1 MASRT
6 AHQIDAEAADW
17 AAREDHGPLPPEQE
31 EQFFAWLNADARC
44 MGAYGR
50 MRAIALASERARAL
64 GPDFDPD
71 NFIPGNFIPGNF
83 IPGAFTAAPAWPR
96 RRLLQLGGA
105 IAASALIGL
114 AGTWQLLRHR
124 GRFATGRGE
133 TKVVALKDGSVV
145 TLNTASEI
153 AVNYSDTLR
162 AVELVQGEALFD
174 VAKNRS
180 RPFVV
185 TAGDTDVRAV
195 GTSFTVR
202 RLEEA
207 PVQVLVREG
216 VVEVSKPASD
226 AAPVRISANG
236 MAEAPLARDAA
247 IAARPLLPA
256 QLHRQLAWQTG
267 QIAFEGETLAQ
278 AAAEFARY
286 SDTKIVIDDPILARE
301 EIAGLFKA
309 TDPVGFAQTIA
320 LSLNAHATIGEGE
333 VRLAR

>member
-1 MASRT
+1 MAVPTSYSNKT
-6 AHQIDAEAADW
+6 ARQIDAEAAQW
-17 AAREDHGPLPPEQE
+17 AARMDRGPLEPDQE
-31 EQFFAWLNADARC
+31 KQFLAWLGEDVRC

-50 MRAIALASERARAL
+50 MRAIALSSERARAL
-64 GPDFDPD
+64 GPDFDPAA
-71 NFIPGNFIPGNF
+71 FESQTGL
-83 IPGAFTAAPAWPR
+83 GARFGATLPR
-96 RRLLQLGGA
+96 RRMLQLGGA
-105 IAASALIGL
+105 IAAAALVGVT
-114 AGTWQLLRHR
+114 GTWQVLSHR
-124 GRFATGRGE
+124 GRFATGKGE

-153 AVNYSDTLR
+153 QVNYTETMRS
-162 AVELVQGEALFD
+162 VELVQGEALFD
-174 VAKNRS
+174 VAKNKA

-185 TAGDTDVRAV
+185 SAGDTNVRAV

-202 RLEEA
+202 RLDAA

-216 VVEVSKPASD
+216 VVEVSKPAID
-226 AAPVRISANG
+226 AAPVRISANS
-236 MAEAPLARDAA
+236 MAVAQEDSDGI
-247 IAARPLLPA
+247 IAARPVPPA

-286 SDTKIVIDDPILARE
+286 SDTRIVIEDQALARE

-320 LSLNAHATIGEGE
+320 ISLNAHVRIGEGE